1 MAVRVDHQYV
11 HCCCVHSTHC
21 EWRTI
26 GPRVH
31 ITMERIE
38 ADRILLDSYL
48 CTIPWL
54 NTMVKHDDCKVT
66 DSDSL
71 VILEYKLVGTVC
83 MGSADFE
90 RKSGAPFQF
99 LQNEHMRA

>member
-1 MAVRVDHQYV
+1 MAVRVNHQYV
-11 HCCCVHSTHC
+11 QLYIVVVFSPKSLV
-21 EWRTI
+21 RTI

-31 ITMERIE
+31 ITVERIE

-71 VILEYKLVGTVC
+71 VILEYKLV
-83 MGSADFE
+83 
-90 RKSGAPFQF
+90 
-99 LQNEHMRA
+99 

>member
-11 HCCCVHSTHC
+11 QLYIVVVFSPKSVPA
-21 EWRTI
+21 RTI

-31 ITMERIE
+31 ITAERIE

-48 CTIPWL
+48 CCTIPWS

-71 VILEYKLVGTVC
+71 VILEYKL
-83 MGSADFE
+83 F
-90 RKSGAPFQF
+90 
-99 LQNEHMRA
+99 